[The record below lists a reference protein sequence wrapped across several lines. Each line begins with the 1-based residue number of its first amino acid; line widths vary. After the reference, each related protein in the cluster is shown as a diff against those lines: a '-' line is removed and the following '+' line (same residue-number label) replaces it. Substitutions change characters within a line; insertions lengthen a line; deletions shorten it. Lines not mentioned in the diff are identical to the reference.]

1 MCAGKMEDW
10 KLMTENCV
18 KALEID
24 DKNLKA
30 LFRRATASE
39 KTKKYDEVSDMS
51 DIVALALQRL
61 SDRLVAVAQALA
73 DLKMA
78 GEIAPEDKNVIKASN
93 RVKKLKKKQEERE
106 KKMCACPA
114 FPPVS
119 CSRLFQDACVANR
132 YSKMF

>member
-1 MCAGKMEDW
+1 MRLPVAMCVA
-10 KLMTENCV
+10 
-18 KALEID
+18 
-24 DKNLKA
+24 
-30 LFRRATASE
+30 RRSVRLSRGGASLQ
-39 KTKKYDEVSDMS
+39 VV
-51 DIVALALQRL
+51 VALALQRL

-114 FPPVS
+114 FCAVC
-119 CSRLFQDACVANR
+119 CSRLFQEVTWQHKPLCGQV
-132 YSKMF
+132 

>member
-1 MCAGKMEDW
+1 M
-10 KLMTENCV
+10 
-18 KALEID
+18 
-24 DKNLKA
+24 
-30 LFRRATASE
+30 
-39 KTKKYDEVSDMS
+39 
-51 DIVALALQRL
+51 
-61 SDRLVAVAQALA
+61 AVAQALA

-114 FPPVS
+114 FPPFVAHGLFK
-119 CSRLFQDACVANR
+119 RLPGNTNLCVAR